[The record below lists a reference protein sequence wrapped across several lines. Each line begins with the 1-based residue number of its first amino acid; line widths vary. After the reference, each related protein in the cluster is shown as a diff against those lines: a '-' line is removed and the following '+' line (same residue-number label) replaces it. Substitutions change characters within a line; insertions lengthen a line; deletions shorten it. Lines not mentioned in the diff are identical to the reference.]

1 MVRLA
6 TLVLSLACSALASP
20 VSKTSDLSSSDV
32 SDVGSAIHEWAISKA
47 ITKPAIVCDL
57 TCSACSAKPAPKKGK
72 DAPKGKA
79 PSKPPSKIPGKIP
92 GKVPSKIPSR
102 IPSKSRG
109 KGKGKSIPRSLEL
122 GERSLDDIEDLWG
135 TDATA
140 ANEYFME
147 QIDSDTGSVNELDW
161 NLIQHDAVSGQ
172 GSWAERPVKK
182 YIRGLMGCTGI
193 VIVSD
198 KGYWFAHFME
208 TGFLNRGDNW
218 EKKII
223 KPLQQGTNKFTTP
236 RSLAGPGGILNKAN
250 NVKIYVSTSRTKT
263 STEQNPVLLYKT
275 KVDELLS
282 HITGRGEPLNG
293 VQVITRGYLKPETEA
308 EVEAFHN
315 RANGK
320 VLIEYDNNQLDVNG
334 KQPTPKERMYRIW
347 LEHKYYEH
355 RFR

>member
-6 TLVLSLACSALASP
+6 TLILSLACSALASP
-20 VSKTSDLSSSDV
+20 FVKPSDGSLERRKLSSLSASGAEV
-32 SDVGSAIHEWAISKA
+32 AIHERVISKA

-57 TCSACSAKPAPKKGK
+57 TCKACLAKPAPKKGK
-72 DAPKGKA
+72 GT
-79 PSKPPSKIPGKIP
+79 
-92 GKVPSKIPSR
+92 
-102 IPSKSRG
+102 G
-109 KGKGKSIPRSLEL
+109 KGKGKGNAIPRSLADRNLALE
-122 GERSLDDIEDLWG
+122 ERSLDDIEDLWG
-135 TDATA
+135 TDASA
-140 ANEYFME
+140 ANEYVME
-147 QIDSDTGSVNELDW
+147 QIDSVAGKDDELDW

-172 GSWAERPVKK
+172 GSWSDKPLRK

-208 TGFLNRGDNW
+208 TGFLDRGDNW
-218 EKKII
+218 KNKII
-223 KPLQQGTNKFTTP
+223 KPLQQGTNKFITP
-236 RSLAGPGGILNKAN
+236 RSLAKSGGILNKAN
-250 NVKIYVSTSRTKT
+250 NVKIYVSTPRTKT
-263 STEQNPVLLYKT
+263 STEQNPVLLYKA

-293 VQVITRGYLKPETEA
+293 VQVITRGYLKPESEA
-308 EVEAFHN
+308 ELEAFHN

-320 VLIEYDNNQLDVNG
+320 VLVEYDNNQLDANG
-334 KQPTPKERMYRIW
+334 NQPNPKERMYRVW

>member
-6 TLVLSLACSALASP
+6 TLALSLACSALASP
-20 VSKTSDLSSSDV
+20 FVKPSDSSLSDV
-32 SDVGSAIHEWAISKA
+32 SDVGFAIHERAISKA

-57 TCSACSAKPAPKKGK
+57 TCKACLATPAPKK
-72 DAPKGKA
+72 
-79 PSKPPSKIPGKIP
+79 
-92 GKVPSKIPSR
+92 
-102 IPSKSRG
+102 G

-122 GERSLDDIEDLWG
+122 EERSLDDIEDLWG
-135 TDATA
+135 TDASA
-140 ANEYFME
+140 ANEYVME
-147 QIDSDTGSVNELDW
+147 QIDSVAAKDDELDW

-172 GSWAERPVKK
+172 GSWAEKPLRK

-208 TGFLNRGDNW
+208 TGFLDRGDNW
-218 EKKII
+218 KSKII
-223 KPLQQGTNKFTTP
+223 KPLQQGTNKFITP
-236 RSLAGPGGILNKAN
+236 RSLAKSGGILNKAN
-250 NVKIYVSTSRTKT
+250 NVKIYVSTPRTKT
-263 STEQNPVLLYKT
+263 STEQNPVLLYKS

-293 VQVITRGYLKPETEA
+293 VQVITRGYLKPESEA
-308 EVEAFHN
+308 ELEAFHN

-334 KQPTPKERMYRIW
+334 NQPNPKERMYRVW

>member
-6 TLVLSLACSALASP
+6 PLVLSLACSALASP
-20 VSKTSDLSSSDV
+20 VSKISDSSLSDV

-47 ITKPAIVCDL
+47 ITKPNIVCDL
-57 TCSACSAKPAPKKGK
+57 TCRACSAKPAPKKGK
-72 DAPKGKA
+72 TPGKT
-79 PSKPPSKIPGKIP
+79 PSKIPGKIP
-92 GKVPSKIPSR
+92 GKTTGRTTSKG
-102 IPSKSRG
+102 RG

-135 TDATA
+135 TDTSV
-140 ANEYFME
+140 ANEYVME

-172 GSWAERPVKK
+172 GSWAEQPLRK

-198 KGYWFAHFME
+198 QGYWFAHFME
-208 TGFLNRGDNW
+208 TGFLDRGDNW
-218 EKKII
+218 KNKII

-236 RSLAGPGGILNKAN
+236 RSLAKPGGILNKAN
-250 NVKIYVSTSRTKT
+250 NVKIYVSTPRTKT
-263 STEQNPVLLYKT
+263 SSERNPVLLYKA

-293 VQVITRGYLKPETEA
+293 VQVITRGYLKPESEA

-320 VLIEYDNNQLDVNG
+320 VLIEYDNNQLDANG
-334 KQPTPKERMYRIW
+334 KQPSPKERMYRIW

-355 RFR
+355 RFH

>member
-6 TLVLSLACSALASP
+6 TLALSLACSALASP
-20 VSKTSDLSSSDV
+20 FVKPSDSSLSDV
-32 SDVGSAIHEWAISKA
+32 SDVGFAIHERAISKA

-57 TCSACSAKPAPKKGK
+57 TCKACLAKPAPKK
-72 DAPKGKA
+72 
-79 PSKPPSKIPGKIP
+79 
-92 GKVPSKIPSR
+92 
-102 IPSKSRG
+102 
-109 KGKGKSIPRSLEL
+109 
-122 GERSLDDIEDLWG
+122 ERSLDDIEDLWG
-135 TDATA
+135 TDASA
-140 ANEYFME
+140 ANEYVME
-147 QIDSDTGSVNELDW
+147 QIDSVAAKDDELDW

-172 GSWAERPVKK
+172 GSWAEKPLRK

-193 VIVSD
+193 IIVSD

-208 TGFLNRGDNW
+208 TGFLDRGDNW
-218 EKKII
+218 KSKII
-223 KPLQQGTNKFTTP
+223 KPLQQGTNKFITP
-236 RSLAGPGGILNKAN
+236 RSLAKSGGILNKAN
-250 NVKIYVSTSRTKT
+250 NVKIYVSTPRTKT
-263 STEQNPVLLYKT
+263 STEQNPVLLYKS

-293 VQVITRGYLKPETEA
+293 VQVITRGYLKPESEA
-308 EVEAFHN
+308 ELEAFHN

-334 KQPTPKERMYRIW
+334 NQPNPKERMYRVW

>member
-6 TLVLSLACSALASP
+6 TLALSLACSALASP
-20 VSKTSDLSSSDV
+20 FVKPSDSSLSDV
-32 SDVGSAIHEWAISKA
+32 SDVGFAIHERAISKA

-57 TCSACSAKPAPKKGK
+57 TCKACLAKPAPKK
-72 DAPKGKA
+72 
-79 PSKPPSKIPGKIP
+79 
-92 GKVPSKIPSR
+92 
-102 IPSKSRG
+102 
-109 KGKGKSIPRSLEL
+109 
-122 GERSLDDIEDLWG
+122 
-135 TDATA
+135 A
-140 ANEYFME
+140 ANEYVME
-147 QIDSDTGSVNELDW
+147 QIDSVAAKDDELDW

-172 GSWAERPVKK
+172 GSWAEKPLRK

-208 TGFLNRGDNW
+208 TGFLDRGDNW
-218 EKKII
+218 KSKII
-223 KPLQQGTNKFTTP
+223 KPLQQGTNKFITP
-236 RSLAGPGGILNKAN
+236 RSLAKSGGILNKAN
-250 NVKIYVSTSRTKT
+250 NVKIYVSTPRTKT
-263 STEQNPVLLYKT
+263 STEQNPVLLYKS

-293 VQVITRGYLKPETEA
+293 VQVITRGYLKPESEA
-308 EVEAFHN
+308 ELEAFHN

-334 KQPTPKERMYRIW
+334 NQPNPKERMYRVW

>member
-1 MVRLA
+1 MVRLT
-6 TLVLSLACSALASP
+6 TLFLSLACSALASP
-20 VSKTSDLSSSDV
+20 LVKPSDSSLSDV
-32 SDVGSAIHEWAISKA
+32 SDVGFAIHDMAISKA

-57 TCSACSAKPAPKKGK
+57 TCKACSAKPAPKKGNS
-72 DAPKGKA
+72 AGKGNTT
-79 PSKPPSKIPGKIP
+79 GK
-92 GKVPSKIPSR
+92 G
-102 IPSKSRG
+102 RG
-109 KGKGKSIPRSLEL
+109 KGKSKGKSIPRSLVL

-140 ANEYFME
+140 ANEYVME

-172 GSWAERPVKK
+172 GSWAERPLRK

-236 RSLAGPGGILNKAN
+236 RSLAGSGGILNKAN
-250 NVKIYVSTSRTKT
+250 NVKIYVSTPRTKT
-263 STEQNPVLLYKT
+263 STEQNPVLLYKA

-282 HITGRGEPLNG
+282 YITGRGEPLNG

-308 EVEAFHN
+308 EVQAFHN

-334 KQPTPKERMYRIW
+334 NQPNPRERMYRVW

>member
-20 VSKTSDLSSSDV
+20 VSKTSDSSLSDV

-57 TCSACSAKPAPKKGK
+57 TCRACSAKPVPKKGK
-72 DAPKGKA
+72 DAHKGKA
-79 PSKPPSKIPGKIP
+79 
-92 GKVPSKIPSR
+92 PSKIPSR
-102 IPSKSRG
+102 IPSKTTGKGRG
-109 KGKGKSIPRSLEL
+109 KGKGKSISRSLEL

-135 TDATA
+135 TDASA
-140 ANEYFME
+140 ANEYIME
-147 QIDSDTGSVNELDW
+147 QIDSVAGKDEELDW

-172 GSWAERPVKK
+172 GSWGEKPLRK

-208 TGFLNRGDNW
+208 TGFLDRGDNW
-218 EKKII
+218 KNKII
-223 KPLQQGTNKFTTP
+223 KPLQQGTNKFITP
-236 RSLAGPGGILNKAN
+236 RSLAKPGGILNKAN
-250 NVKIYVSTSRTKT
+250 NVKIYVSTPRTKT
-263 STEQNPVLLYKT
+263 STEQNPVLLYKA

-293 VQVITRGYLKPETEA
+293 VQVIIRGYLKPESEA
-308 EVEAFHN
+308 ELEAFHN

-320 VLIEYDNNQLDVNG
+320 ILIEYDNNQLDVNG
-334 KQPTPKERMYRIW
+334 NQPNSRERMYRIW

>member
-6 TLVLSLACSALASP
+6 TIVLSLACSALASP
-20 VSKTSDLSSSDV
+20 VSKISDSSLSDV

-57 TCSACSAKPAPKKGK
+57 TCRACSAKPAPKKGK
-72 DAPKGKA
+72 DAPKGKT
-79 PSKPPSKIPGKIP
+79 PSKPPSKIPTKIP
-92 GKVPSKIPSR
+92 GKAPSKIPSR
-102 IPSKSRG
+102 IPSKGRG

-135 TDATA
+135 TDASA
-140 ANEYFME
+140 ANEY
-147 QIDSDTGSVNELDW
+147 
-161 NLIQHDAVSGQ
+161 HDAVSGQ
-172 GSWAERPVKK
+172 GSWGGKPLRK

-208 TGFLNRGDNW
+208 TGFLDRGDNW
-218 EKKII
+218 KSKII
-223 KPLQQGTNKFTTP
+223 KPLQQGTNKFITP
-236 RSLAGPGGILNKAN
+236 RSLAKSGGIPNKAN
-250 NVKIYVSTSRTKT
+250 NVKIYVSTPRTKT
-263 STEQNPVLLYKT
+263 SSERNPVLLYKA

-293 VQVITRGYLKPETEA
+293 VQFITRGYLKPENEA
-308 EVEAFHN
+308 ELEAFHN

-334 KQPTPKERMYRIW
+334 NQPNPRERMYRIW

-355 RFR
+355 KFH

>member
-6 TLVLSLACSALASP
+6 TLFLSLACSALASP
-20 VSKTSDLSSSDV
+20 FVKPSDSSLSDV
-32 SDVGSAIHEWAISKA
+32 SDVGFAVHEMAISKA

-57 TCSACSAKPAPKKGK
+57 TCKACLAKPAPKKGK
-72 DAPKGKA
+72 DAGKGRTT
-79 PSKPPSKIPGKIP
+79 GK
-92 GKVPSKIPSR
+92 G
-102 IPSKSRG
+102 RG
-109 KGKGKSIPRSLEL
+109 KGKGKGKPIPRSLVL
-122 GERSLDDIEDLWG
+122 GERSLDDIEDRWG

-140 ANEYFME
+140 ANEYVME

-161 NLIQHDAVSGQ
+161 NLIQHDAVSSH
-172 GSWAERPVKK
+172 GSWAEKPLRK

-236 RSLAGPGGILNKAN
+236 RSLAGPGGILNRAN
-250 NVKIYVSTSRTKT
+250 NVKIYVSTPRTKT
-263 STEQNPVLLYKT
+263 STEQSPVLLYKA

-282 HITGRGEPLNG
+282 HITGRGESLNY
-293 VQVITRGYLKPETEA
+293 VQVITRGYLKPESEA

-334 KQPTPKERMYRIW
+334 NQPNPRERMYRVW